1 MTVIYMYDCTYVCVS
16 ASLVNVPKDKAE
28 ERGWSVDGRSV
39 CNLQFANNAM
49 QCNAMQYNAMLFVK
63 MQQRF
68 TPSSLDKAFILSC
81 TTQTG
86 APMYFHLKHNKT
98 VHYCS

>member
-1 MTVIYMYDCTYVCVS
+1 MPPPPHFPSIHYNAVQRNAVDPVAVYNEAHNAPFPPFQCTT
-16 ASLVNVPKDKAE
+16 
-28 ERGWSVDGRSV
+28 
-39 CNLQFANNAM
+39 M
-49 QCNAMQYNAMLFVK
+49 QCNAMQYNAMRFVK

-86 APMYFHLKHNKT
+86 APMYFHL
-98 VHYCS
+98 